1 MLEVKDIFKSYEGKP
16 LLQGVSFDVEEGETV
31 CLLGRSG
38 SGKSTLLR
46 IIAGL
51 ETAEGGSVAWN
62 GMDLT
67 NVPVHQRNFG
77 LMFQD
82 YALFPHYNVFENVA
96 FGLKMKRASNE
107 EIKAG
112 VNRALEQV
120 NMSGYETRRVTDL
133 SGGEQQRV
141 AFARAVAPHPGL
153 LMLDEPLGALDHS
166 LREQLMEEL
175 RKLLHRTGIPAVYVT
190 HDQEEAFKLADRL
203 ILLNDGKIVQ
213 SGTPEEVYSQPVS
226 SWAARFLGLDNLVD
240 GVVEQADPLRVKTR
254 LGIFQPKKIDRVYT
268 RGEAVTLLFLPGAA
282 GFVENSL
289 TGGRYTAVVRD
300 VVFTGDSFKTK
311 LSFQN
316 EIEMTFMLNQH
327 LKIDEKI
334 EIMLDEE
341 RVVCLE
347 TR

>member
-1 MLEVKDIFKSYEGKP
+1 MLEVKDIVKSYEGKP
-16 LLQGVSFDVEEGETV
+16 LLQGVSFDVNEGETV

-51 ETAEGGSVAWN
+51 ETAEGGSVIWN
-62 GMDLT
+62 GLDLT
-67 NVPVHQRNFG
+67 NIPVHQRNFG

-82 YALFPHYNVFENVA
+82 YALFPHYNVFENVS
-96 FGLKMKRASNE
+96 FGLKMKHLSND
-107 EIKAG
+107 EIISG
-112 VNRALEQV
+112 VTRALEQV
-120 NMSGYETRRVTDL
+120 NMTGYETRRVTDL

-141 AFARAVAPHPGL
+141 AFARAVAPRPGL

-203 ILLNDGKIVQ
+203 ILLNDGKIIQ
-213 SGTPEEVYSQPVS
+213 NGTPEEVYSQPIS
-226 SWAARFLGLDNLVD
+226 TWAARFLGLENLLE
-240 GVVEQADPLRVKTR
+240 GVVEGTDPLRVKTR
-254 LGIFQPKKIDRVYT
+254 LGIFQPKKNDLAFT
-268 RGEAVTLLFLPGAA
+268 RGEAVILLFLPGAA
-282 GFVENSL
+282 TLAENNLAGES
-289 TGGRYTAVVRD
+289 YKAIVKD

-311 LSFQN
+311 LWFQN
-316 EIEMTFMLNQH
+316 EIEMTFMFSQH
-327 LKIDEKI
+327 LKIGESI
-334 EIMLDEE
+334 EIKLGEE

-347 TR
+347 SL